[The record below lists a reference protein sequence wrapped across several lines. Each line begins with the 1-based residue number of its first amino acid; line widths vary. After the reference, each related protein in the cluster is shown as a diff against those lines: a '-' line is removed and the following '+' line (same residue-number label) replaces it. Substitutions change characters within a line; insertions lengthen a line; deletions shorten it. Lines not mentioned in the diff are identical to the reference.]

1 MRCAG
6 VSGQGDV
13 SLPANTALSL
23 PINRLQATAA
33 STSLCE
39 EKGFQEE
46 TKLRSTGLAT
56 VGAVTWQ
63 HGVVFIG
70 HPIN

>member
-1 MRCAG
+1 M
-6 VSGQGDV
+6 SGQGDV
-13 SLPANTALSL
+13 SLPANTALSP

-39 EKGFQEE
+39 EKGFQKE
-46 TKLRSTGLAT
+46 TKLRRLAT
-56 VGAVTWQ
+56 VVAVTSQ

>member
-1 MRCAG
+1 M
-6 VSGQGDV
+6 SGQGDV

-56 VGAVTWQ
+56 VGAVT
-63 HGVVFIG
+63 
-70 HPIN
+70 